1 MSTENNKRIA
11 KNVLILYI
19 RMFFVMGISFYSF
32 RFVLRN
38 LGVEDYGIYNV
49 VGSVV
54 VLFSFLS
61 SAIITSTQR
70 YLTFELGREN
80 TYKLKQIFGTSM
92 QIHILIALII
102 LFVSEIVGMWFLYF
116 EMVIPV
122 ERFNAA
128 FWVFQLSL
136 LSSIITIM
144 SYPYSAV
151 IIAHEKMSVYAY
163 FSMFEVVLKFLAA
176 FVLVFFIT
184 DRLIMYAVLLL
195 FIALVIRI
203 IYTIY
208 CRRSFQECRFNFS
221 WNPILFKEMSAFA
234 GWNILGNMSA
244 VAYSQGINMLLNVY
258 FGPVVNAARGIVVQ
272 VDGALKQFSTNF
284 QLAMNPQITKSYAQ
298 QNLEYM
304 HSLINR
310 SSKFSFLLLFF
321 VSLPLLFETHRVLLW
336 WLGEVPDHTVYF
348 LRLILLASIID
359 ATANPLMIAVQATGN
374 VKKYQ
379 IIVGGILL
387 MILPLSYVGL
397 QIVQW
402 PEIVFVIHLLVVI
415 FAWIVRLLIVKSLIS
430 LSIRMY
436 FKDVVSRILIVSILT
451 PILPGYIYFS
461 MPDSMLRFFL
471 LWVVSICCV
480 SVISFFVALNMQEKV
495 WVKFK
500 INSFCKRFR

>member
-1 MSTENNKRIA
+1 M
-11 KNVLILYI
+11 
-19 RMFFVMGISFYSF
+19 
-32 RFVLRN
+32 
-38 LGVEDYGIYNV
+38 
-49 VGSVV
+49 
-54 VLFSFLS
+54 FSFLS

-244 VAYSQGINMLLNVY
+244 VAYSQGINML
-258 FGPVVNAARGIVVQ
+258 
-272 VDGALKQFSTNF
+272 
-284 QLAMNPQITKSYAQ
+284 
-298 QNLEYM
+298 
-304 HSLINR
+304 
-310 SSKFSFLLLFF
+310 
-321 VSLPLLFETHRVLLW
+321 
-336 WLGEVPDHTVYF
+336 
-348 LRLILLASIID
+348 
-359 ATANPLMIAVQATGN
+359 
-374 VKKYQ
+374 
-379 IIVGGILL
+379 
-387 MILPLSYVGL
+387 
-397 QIVQW
+397 
-402 PEIVFVIHLLVVI
+402 
-415 FAWIVRLLIVKSLIS
+415 
-430 LSIRMY
+430 
-436 FKDVVSRILIVSILT
+436 
-451 PILPGYIYFS
+451 
-461 MPDSMLRFFL
+461 
-471 LWVVSICCV
+471 
-480 SVISFFVALNMQEKV
+480 
-495 WVKFK
+495 
-500 INSFCKRFR
+500 